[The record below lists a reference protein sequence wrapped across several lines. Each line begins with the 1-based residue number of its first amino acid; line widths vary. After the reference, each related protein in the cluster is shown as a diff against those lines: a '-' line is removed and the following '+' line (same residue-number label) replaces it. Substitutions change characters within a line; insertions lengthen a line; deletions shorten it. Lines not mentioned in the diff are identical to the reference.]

1 VKIQLR
7 IGQIVLAAGDL
18 ACFVISV
25 VVVTEMRAPLDKSAE
40 LYVFKNLAA
49 FVGLFLVWHLTFY
62 ALGLYDARR
71 PRQVFEKIQRLVM
84 AGAINLG
91 LGVGYFYFFGATL
104 GATPKR
110 NLILAVLLAHAG
122 SLGWR
127 LAYRYWFRKWAI
139 QQKVV
144 LLGDG
149 PEVKE
154 LRQELRRQP
163 DLGFRLIDSV
173 SSYADIIVAEKA
185 WAGERDNESILM
197 LHVEKHRGAS
207 VYTLETFY
215 EHCLGRIA
223 PQRAGT
229 PGWLIE
235 HALGKRGRAQY
246 VMQRIFSIFCA
257 VILLCLASPLIVVIS
272 VAILLIDGRPVLF
285 RQRRVGYWEREF
297 ELIKFRTMA
306 PGAEKEGVFAAPNV
320 REGYVT
326 SLGRFLRRYRL
337 DEFPQL
343 WNVLRGDLALVGP
356 RPVPPEEEK
365 LLKKEIPNY
374 HLRHFVVPGITG
386 WAQVHYQAAYN
397 VADSYEKFRYDLF
410 YVKYASLPLDVAILL
425 KTGYTLLGGARKTG
439 KR

>member
-1 VKIQLR
+1 VRIQLR
-7 IGQIVLAAGDL
+7 IGQIVLAMGDL
-18 ACFVISV
+18 ACFVLSV
-25 VVVTEMRAPLDKSAE
+25 VAVAEIRNPMHESAE
-40 LYVFKNLAA
+40 LYVLSNLAA
-49 FVGLFLVWHLTFY
+49 FFGLFLVWHATFY
-62 ALGLYDARR
+62 ALGLYDASR
-71 PRQVFEKIQRLVM
+71 PRQIFEKIQRLVM
-84 AGAINLG
+84 AGAVNLG

-110 NLILAVLLAHAG
+110 NLLLAVLLAHAG

-144 LLGDG
+144 LLGEG
-149 PEVKE
+149 PEIKE
-154 LRQELRRQP
+154 LRNELRLQP
-163 DLGFRLIDSV
+163 DLGFKLTDSI
-173 SSYADIIVAEKA
+173 SSYADIVVADDA
-185 WAGERDNESILM
+185 WASKRDNQAMLM
-197 LHVEKHRGAS
+197 LHLEKHHNAS
-207 VYTLETFY
+207 IYSLEAFY
-215 EHCLGRIA
+215 EYCLGRIS

-229 PGWLIE
+229 PRWLIE
-235 HALGKRGRAQY
+235 HALGKRGRAHFIL
-246 VMQRIFSIFCA
+246 QRIFSIFCA

-272 VAILLIDGRPVLF
+272 VAVLLIDGRPVLF

-306 PGAEKEGVFAAPNV
+306 PGAEKEGVFADPKV

-326 SLGRFLRRYRL
+326 SLGRFLRHYRL

-356 RPVPPEEEK
+356 RPVPPEEAK
-365 LLKKEIPNY
+365 ILKKEIPNY
-374 HLRHFVVPGITG
+374 HLRHLVVPGITG

-425 KTGYTLLGGARKTG
+425 KTGYTLLGGASKAR
-439 KR
+439 